1 MGGFDLDMDSKKR
14 EAEMVEQLR
23 EQVGNLMAAAQL
35 LTPAIRE
42 QEERKY
48 DQYLAILNQGLY
60 RLLRLTEHV
69 DLSRQEE
76 LPCRTQTVEAMELCR
91 VLCREL
97 EGLTPGLGIGF
108 RGECAGGE
116 ALVKADPAMLRR
128 LLLLLVDQALY
139 RAGRNG
145 HIGLRAWSE
154 GERFRVT
161 VWDDGEAALP
171 GGKRTATLE
180 ECLTQRGGLE
190 LDLARSIARA
200 HGATLVFEQGEEQG
214 SRAVLSLPL
223 GEMESQGL
231 HTPRM
236 GYNPTGGLQPALVE
250 LSDLLPYQAYLWDEL
265 E

>member
-1 MGGFDLDMDSKKR
+1 MDSKER
-14 EAEMVEQLR
+14 EAQVVEQLR

-76 LPCRTQTVEAMELCR
+76 LPCRMQSVEALELCR
-91 VLCREL
+91 VLCREIG
-97 EGLTPGLGIGF
+97 GLTDRLGIAF
-108 RGECAGGE
+108 QGECAGGE
-116 ALVKADPAMLRR
+116 ALVQADPAMLRR
-128 LLLLLVDQALY
+128 LVLLLVDGALY
-139 RAGRNG
+139 RAGRG
-145 HIGLRAWSE
+145 GRIGLRAWTE

-161 VWDDGEAALP
+161 VWDDGADSALP
-171 GGKRTATLE
+171 GESSAGPLE
-180 ECLTQRGGLE
+180 ERLTRRDGLE
-190 LDLARSIARA
+190 VSLARSIARA
-200 HGATLVFEQGEEQG
+200 HGATLVFERGEERG
-214 SRAVLSLPL
+214 VRAAVSLPL
-223 GEMESQGL
+223 SQGAPPEL

-236 GYNPTGGLQPALVE
+236 GYNPTGGFQPVLVE
-250 LSDLLPYQAYLWDEL
+250 LSDRLPYQAYLWDEL

>member
-1 MGGFDLDMDSKKR
+1 
-14 EAEMVEQLR
+14 MVEQLR

-69 DLSRQEE
+69 DLSRQEK
-76 LPCRTQTVEAMELCR
+76 LPCRMQAVEAMELCR
-91 VLCREL
+91 GLCREL

-108 RGECAGGE
+108 RGDCAEGE
-116 ALVKADPAMLRR
+116 ALVRADPAMLRR

-139 RAGRNG
+139 RAGRGG
-145 HIGLRAWSE
+145 HTGLRVWTE

-161 VWDDGEAALP
+161 VWDDGEAWSLP
-171 GGKRTATLE
+171 GGKSSGTWE
-180 ECLTQRGGLE
+180 ERLTHRGGLE

-200 HGATLVFEQGEEQG
+200 HGATLVFEQGEERG
-214 SRAVLSLPL
+214 SRAALSMPL
-223 GEMESQGL
+223 ETAESGEL
-231 HTPRM
+231 HTPRT
-236 GYNPTGGLQPALVE
+236 GYNPTGGFQPALVE
-250 LSDLLPYQAYLWDEL
+250 LSDLLPYQVYLWDEL